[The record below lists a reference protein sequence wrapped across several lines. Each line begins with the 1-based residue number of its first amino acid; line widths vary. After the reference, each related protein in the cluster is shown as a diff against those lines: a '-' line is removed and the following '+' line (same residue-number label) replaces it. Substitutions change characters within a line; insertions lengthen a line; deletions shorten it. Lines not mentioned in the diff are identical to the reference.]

1 MKGIQKVIG
10 IVGISIPLILSIVG
24 FGHKESNQPSQL
36 PKVTIAVS
44 TTPLSAPFYIAKVKG
59 FFKIAGV
66 DVSIKEIPGGKKC
79 FEALQRGEVDLATTS
94 KSVIMFNSFNKANFS
109 VLTSFVE
116 SDNDIKIVT
125 LTKSKITT
133 AEDLTGR
140 TVGIVKGS
148 ASEYFLHSWLT
159 SANIDPTTVKTR
171 AYAVKDMPAALNRGE
186 VDAISVWEPF
196 AYKSMQLNSESSIVP
211 TEGQYKLSFNLV
223 HLTNNPIFN
232 QPPQNVVS
240 NTVERAILEGLNKA
254 THFIQAHPED
264 AQLILRRHLKL
275 SQDFIDWVWVDYQ
288 FKLSLNT
295 ALIHSLDKQAQWA
308 IDAGLV
314 EQQEVPNYLHFI
326 SPEALKRQ

>member
-1 MKGIQKVIG
+1 
-10 IVGISIPLILSIVG
+10 
-24 FGHKESNQPSQL
+24 
-36 PKVTIAVS
+36 
-44 TTPLSAPFYIAKVKG
+44 
-59 FFKIAGV
+59 
-66 DVSIKEIPGGKKC
+66 
-79 FEALQRGEVDLATTS
+79 
-94 KSVIMFNSFNKANFS
+94 
-109 VLTSFVE
+109 
-116 SDNDIKIVT
+116 
-125 LTKSKITT
+125 
-133 AEDLTGR
+133 
-140 TVGIVKGS
+140 
-148 ASEYFLHSWLT
+148 
-159 SANIDPTTVKTR
+159 
-171 AYAVKDMPAALNRGE
+171 MPAALNRGE

-196 AYKSMQLNSESSIVP
+196 AYKSMQLNPESSIVP

-308 IDAGLV
+308 IEANLV